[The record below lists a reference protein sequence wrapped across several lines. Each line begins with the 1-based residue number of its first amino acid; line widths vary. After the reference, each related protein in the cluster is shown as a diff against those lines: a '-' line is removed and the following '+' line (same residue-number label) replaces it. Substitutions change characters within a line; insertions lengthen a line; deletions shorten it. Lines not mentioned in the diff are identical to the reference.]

1 MTKKKIIRFDTLYQ
15 KEIIW
20 LQWYFKRDKTCPKN
34 TILQQMII
42 ERRLEVGDNQDT
54 ILAKYTAIQ
63 KALDAIVQ
71 RTDEDVLLTIKE
83 VYVYRSMN
91 IIGAC
96 NEIMHLSETPV
107 YIRLRKWFK
116 EFSDEVFNPEY
127 YKEQLHERN

>member
-42 ERRLEVGDNQDT
+42 DRRLEVGDNQDT

-71 RTDEDVLLTIKE
+71 RTDEDVLRTIKE

-127 YKEQLHERN
+127 YKEQ

>member
-71 RTDEDVLLTIKE
+71 KTDEDVLRTIKE

-91 IIGAC
+91 IICAC

-116 EFSDEVFNPEY
+116 EFSDDVFNPEY

>member
-1 MTKKKIIRFDTLYQ
+1 MTKKKIVRFDTLYQ

-71 RTDEDVLLTIKE
+71 KTDEDVLRTIKE

>member
-15 KEIIW
+15 KEIVW

-42 ERRLEVGDNQDT
+42 ERRLEVGDKQDT

-71 RTDEDVLLTIKE
+71 KTDEDVLRTIKE